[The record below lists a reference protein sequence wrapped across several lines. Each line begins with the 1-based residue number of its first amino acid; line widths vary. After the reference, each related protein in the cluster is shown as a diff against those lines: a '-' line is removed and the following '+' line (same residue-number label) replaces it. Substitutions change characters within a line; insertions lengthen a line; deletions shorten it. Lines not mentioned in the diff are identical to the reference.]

1 MINLIPKEEK
11 KKMVRNFYYK
21 LVILFLL
28 TLGASFLILFMAI
41 LPSYFLSSVKDN
53 IVNEKLQIQKSESIP
68 LPDQQ
73 TLAMIKDLNNKLD
86 LIENVQN
93 DKFIVS
99 QRVINAII
107 LKKMPTVKITDISYE
122 NYSKNNPL
130 QGKKISIQGTA
141 PSREILLLFRQA
153 LEDGTTFKQ
162 VDLPISNF
170 VKGSNIQFSLSLI
183 PS

>member
-1 MINLIPKEEK
+1 
-11 KKMVRNFYYK
+11 MVRNFYYK

-73 TLAMIKDLNNKLD
+73 TLAMIKYLNNKLD

-93 DKFIVS
+93 EPRFSGRWDKLTGYKTKSVLG
-99 QRVINAII
+99 AGII
-107 LKKMPTVKITDISYE
+107 F
-122 NYSKNNPL
+122 
-130 QGKKISIQGTA
+130 Q
-141 PSREILLLFRQA
+141 
-153 LEDGTTFKQ
+153 
-162 VDLPISNF
+162 DLS
-170 VKGSNIQFSLSLI
+170 SL
-183 PS
+183 PK

>member
-86 LIENVQN
+86 LIENVKN
-93 DKFIVS
+93 D
-99 QRVINAII
+99 
-107 LKKMPTVKITDISYE
+107 
-122 NYSKNNPL
+122 PL

-170 VKGSNIQFSLSLI
+170 VKGSNIQFSLSLL